1 MKKRRY
7 AIVTAAIIFA
17 LLIIIYPA
25 IGGIVSQG
33 LQKERIE
40 IKAGEEGG
48 VKITMAHIS
57 DLHIPKN
64 GVTLEKLRESIEQ
77 INPDMIFLTGDII
90 DSSANESDINKLRP
104 FLSFISQKASCFAVS
119 GNHEKIN
126 PYYHKLKELYAKN
139 NIKFLD
145 GQASAATCKG
155 KSLTI
160 VGISDNGRYDT
171 NETQGLSLAHEPI
184 ILLAHRPEYWKEYI
198 GGSRP
203 PLLTLSGHAHGG
215 QFKLFGIG
223 IYSPNQGFFPKYYD
237 GLYACGD
244 KYMAVS
250 RGLGNSIFPLRL
262 YNRYHLP
269 VIELYI

>member
-104 FLSFISQKASCFAVS
+104 FLSFISQKASCFA
-119 GNHEKIN
+119 
-126 PYYHKLKELYAKN
+126 
-139 NIKFLD
+139 
-145 GQASAATCKG
+145 
-155 KSLTI
+155 
-160 VGISDNGRYDT
+160 
-171 NETQGLSLAHEPI
+171 
-184 ILLAHRPEYWKEYI
+184 
-198 GGSRP
+198 
-203 PLLTLSGHAHGG
+203 
-215 QFKLFGIG
+215 
-223 IYSPNQGFFPKYYD
+223 
-237 GLYACGD
+237 
-244 KYMAVS
+244 
-250 RGLGNSIFPLRL
+250 
-262 YNRYHLP
+262 
-269 VIELYI
+269 

>member
-1 MKKRRY
+1 MFCGKRQPRENKP
-7 AIVTAAIIFA
+7 
-17 LLIIIYPA
+17 LLPQTQRA
-25 IGGIVSQG
+25 VREKQH
-33 LQKERIE
+33 
-40 IKAGEEGG
+40 
-48 VKITMAHIS
+48 KI
-57 DLHIPKN
+57 
-64 GVTLEKLRESIEQ
+64 
-77 INPDMIFLTGDII
+77 
-90 DSSANESDINKLRP
+90 
-104 FLSFISQKASCFAVS
+104 
-119 GNHEKIN
+119 
-126 PYYHKLKELYAKN
+126 
-139 NIKFLD
+139 LD

-250 RGLGNSIFPLRL
+250 RGLGNSIFPCACITDTICPSL
-262 YNRYHLP
+262 N
-269 VIELYI
+269 YIYDARPLIAQSKLLV